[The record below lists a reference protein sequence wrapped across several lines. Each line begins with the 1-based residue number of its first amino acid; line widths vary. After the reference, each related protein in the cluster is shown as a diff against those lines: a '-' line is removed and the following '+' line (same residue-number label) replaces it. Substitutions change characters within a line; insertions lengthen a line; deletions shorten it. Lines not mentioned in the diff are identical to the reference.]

1 MNYYCNLYFV
11 LILFIGIFFY
21 GCTVSSNC
29 ISFARKVFPLI
40 ICLYSGIKFGKQF
53 LLFILVYNIFVNN
66 NKQVLLNST
75 LNDSSLSTNS
85 FKQYGLNN
93 WRQYAAEKHGNSKYF
108 QESAEGRK
116 CIENA
121 AIQKYAKEMLAL
133 KHWAD
138 EVEKMAQQLLT
149 QANADSEIQLLN
161 NRKVDLSLFMWI
173 IIMVYI

>member
-1 MNYYCNLYFV
+1 MQSFEEYTAGADSSAQENKGSSSINV
-11 LILFIGIFFY
+11 LNMSSFIKDNSTI
-21 GCTVSSNC
+21 VSKPK
-29 ISFARKVFPLI
+29 RK
-40 ICLYSGIKFGKQF
+40 
-53 LLFILVYNIFVNN
+53 VNN

-161 NRKVDLSLFMWI
+161 NRKVGLSLFMWI
-173 IIMVYI
+173 LIMVYI